1 MGKSLIA
8 LGSGITDKNN
18 KQVLKID
25 SINAHL
31 AQTSRTSFKCNN
43 DKTVLKLYK
52 LTFKKYESFSG
63 CFFE

>member
-31 AQTSRTSFKCNN
+31 AQTSRTNFKCNN

-52 LTFKKYESFSG
+52 LTFFKYESFGG

>member
-31 AQTSRTSFKCNN
+31 A
-43 DKTVLKLYK
+43 
-52 LTFKKYESFSG
+52 
-63 CFFE
+63 